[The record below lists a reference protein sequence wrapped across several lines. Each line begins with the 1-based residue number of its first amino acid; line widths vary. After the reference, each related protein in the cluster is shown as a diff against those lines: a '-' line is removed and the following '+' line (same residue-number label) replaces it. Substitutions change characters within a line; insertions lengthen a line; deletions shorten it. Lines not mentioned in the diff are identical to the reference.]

1 MGLGALRLDQREHA
15 LAAARPAAVP
25 GADQGIGELGEGER
39 EVGVGVGQLAVEPG
53 AAGRATL
60 GRPAPLFRRLV
71 SQRGQKSSPLFSVR
85 GSSRRV
91 EMMSSSASSP
101 ASLWTE

>member
-53 AAGRATL
+53 AAGRAGL
-60 GRPAPLFRRLV
+60 GRSAPFGRLV

-101 ASLWTE
+101 VSLWTE